1 MHYLIL
7 CVLSLLLCS
16 IMSPGTCCFWA
27 LIILLTQ
34 PFMSGSLM
42 SKLLYNYPVGCVG
55 MRQIFLAWL
64 YPIHYYSAVCTQ
76 DTSRTWSCAFHLK
89 RPNKERLPIT
99 GWIQMN
105 SDLIQL
111 KSSELFGGGGI
122 WIWHWRLGPEPDR
135 DLGTFPFLS
144 SCVCTSP
151 AMPLLTVV
159 KYEFLSI

>member
-1 MHYLIL
+1 MHYLVL

-111 KSSELFGGGGI
+111 KSSELLGGGGFEFGI
-122 WIWHWRLGPEPDR
+122 G
-135 DLGTFPFLS
+135 DLVQSLTGTWEHFPFYPAVCAHPS
-144 SCVCTSP
+144 YASPYSCEVWIP
-151 AMPLLTVV
+151 
-159 KYEFLSI
+159 